1 MALVENPAGS
11 GLYVVDNSGDS
22 LGGGFNKAI
31 LFDRTAPEGQKIRGD
46 AKAEILF
53 HVINNIPPGGDYIS
67 RIEWDAVGNKLVIY
81 AINATTLQEY
91 VLAEPVLPPI
101 KGDTGPAGGVNK
113 VNGRQGDVTLDKTDV
128 GLSNVD
134 NTSDASKPISTSTQ
148 AALNG
153 KEPTLAAGTNTQYYR
168 GDKTWATHDKASVGL
183 GNVDNTADTAKP
195 VSTATQT
202 ALNAKENT
210 VTAGTSAQYY
220 RGDKTWQTLNKSAVG
235 LGNVDNTADI
245 AKPVST
251 AQQSALDLKQNTS
264 AKNVANG
271 YAGLDATGLIPSTL
285 LPSYVDD
292 VLEFANLAAFPAT
305 GEAGKIY
312 TAIDTARIYR
322 WSGSVYTEIS
332 PSPGSTD
339 SVPEGGVNLYYT
351 QARADA
357 RAAAALAARTITAGT
372 GLTGGGTL
380 AADRSFAVT
389 YGTAAGTACQGND
402 SRLSDTRTPTDN
414 TVSTAKIQ
422 DGAVTSAKIA
432 DGTIATADIADGAIT
447 TAKILDGT
455 IATADIADG
464 AINSAKILDGTIAT
478 ADIADGAINSAK
490 ILDGTIVDGD
500 ISASAAI
507 SKSKLASAVQTSL
520 GLADSAVQPASLTS
534 AIATAQQVAQNAQT
548 GAYTLVAS
556 DANKAVEVTAATDTL
571 ITVPTNATVPFPIGT
586 IIELTQCGA
595 GGVIAN
601 SASGV
606 TINTPAGWKTRTQWS
621 TMILRKRGTDTWLL
635 SGDIQ

>member
-11 GLYVVDNSGDS
+11 GLYVIDDDSS

-235 LGNVDNTADI
+235 LGNVDNTADT

-264 AKNVANG
+264 AKNAANG

-389 YGTAAGTACQGND
+389 YGTAAGTAAQGND
-402 SRLSDTRTPTDN
+402 TRLSDTRTPTDG
-414 TVSTAKIQ
+414 TVSTAKIV
-422 DGAVTSAKIA
+422 DGAVTNVKLADGSVDSSKIA
-432 DGTIATADIADGAIT
+432 DGSIATADLANGAI
-447 TAKILDGT
+447 
-455 IATADIADG
+455 
-464 AINSAKILDGTIAT
+464 S
-478 ADIADGAINSAK
+478 SAK
-490 ILDGTIVDGD
+490 ILDGTIVSAD
-500 ISASAAI
+500 ISGTAGI
-507 SKSKLASAVQTSL
+507 LATQLESAVQSSL
-520 GLADSAVQPASLTS
+520 GLANSAVQPSGLNS
-534 AIATAQQVAQNAQT
+534 AIASAQT
-548 GAYTLVAS
+548 VAINSQTGTTYTLAAS
-556 DANKAVEVTAATDTL
+556 DQNKAVECNNASS
-571 ITVPTNATVPFPIGT
+571 ITVTVPLNSSVAFPIGS
-586 IIELTQCGA
+586 IVEIMQLGA
-595 GGVIAN
+595 GQITIAG
-601 SASGV
+601 ASGV
-606 TINTPAGWKTRTQWS
+606 TIQCASVNLKTRAQYSIIT
-621 TMILRKRGTDTWLL
+621 LRKRDTDTWVLG
-635 SGDIQ
+635 GDLA

>member
-11 GLYVVDNSGDS
+11 GLYVIDDDSS

-235 LGNVDNTADI
+235 LGNVDNTADT

-357 RAAAALAARTITAGT
+357 RAAAALAARNLTAGT

-432 DGTIATADIADGAIT
+432 DGTIATADIADGAI
-447 TAKILDGT
+447 
-455 IATADIADG
+455 
-464 AINSAKILDGTIAT
+464 
-478 ADIADGAINSAK
+478 NSAK

-507 SKSKLASAVQTSL
+507 AKSKLASAVQTSL

>member
-11 GLYVVDNSGDS
+11 GLYVIDNSGDTT
-22 LGGGFNKAI
+22 GGGFNKAI

-67 RIEWDAVGNKLVIY
+67 RIEWDAPGNKLVIY

-91 VLAEPVLPPI
+91 ILAEPVLPTI

-113 VNGRQGDVTLDKTDV
+113 VNGRQGDVILDKTDV

-134 NTSDASKPISTSTQ
+134 NTTDASKPISTATQ
-148 AALNG
+148 TALNG

-168 GDKTWATHDKASVGL
+168 GDKTWATHDKSSVGL

-195 VSTATQT
+195 ISTATQT
-202 ALNAKENT
+202 ALNAKENA

-235 LGNVDNTADI
+235 LGNVDNTADT

-264 AKNVANG
+264 GKNAANG
-271 YAGLDATGLIPSTL
+271 YAGLDATGLIPSSL

-305 GEAGKIY
+305 GETGKIY

-357 RAAAALAARTITAGT
+357 RAAAALAARTLTAGT

-380 AADRSFAVT
+380 AADRSFAVA
-389 YGTAAGTACQGND
+389 YGTAAGTAAQGND

-464 AINSAKILDGTIAT
+464 AINSAKILDGTIVD
-478 ADIADGAINSAK
+478 ADIN
-490 ILDGTIVDGD
+490 
-500 ISASAAI
+500 ASAAI
-507 SKSKLASAVQTSL
+507 AKSKLSSAVQASL
-520 GLADSAVQPASLTS
+520 GLADSAVQPAGLMG
-534 AIATAQQVAQNAQT
+534 AQCVPVNSQT
-548 GAYTLVAS
+548 GTAYTLALGDFS
-556 DANKAVEVTAATDTL
+556 AAVECNNASAITV
-571 ITVPTNATVPFPIGT
+571 TVPTNATVAFPIGT
-586 IIELTQCGA
+586 VIEILQVGNGQIT
-595 GGVIAN
+595 I
-601 SASGV
+601 SPASGV
-606 TINTPAGWKTRTQWS
+606 TINCASTNLKTRTQYS
-621 TMILRKRGTDTWLL
+621 ILTLRKRSTDSWILGGDL
-635 SGDIQ
+635 S